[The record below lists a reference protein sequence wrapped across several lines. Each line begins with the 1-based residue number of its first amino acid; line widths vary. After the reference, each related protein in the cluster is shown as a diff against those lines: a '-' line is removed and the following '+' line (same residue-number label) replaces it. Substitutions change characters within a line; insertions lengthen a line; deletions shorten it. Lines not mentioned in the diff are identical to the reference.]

1 MMTTYQPH
9 YLEALNPGS
18 GDLRSNLLGELRDY
32 LGLQLDDQALYMK
45 CRGATV
51 DILDEWRRRK
61 IDPKDTKAV
70 TAFYIDTKLYCYELI
85 AIEIDV
91 SEGRQEQLKS
101 FADLLKKESKL
112 QGCDYG
118 SGIGTLGIYLNRNGI
133 RCDFADVSDTNLGF
147 IRKRLERR
155 GLSKDIETINL
166 TRQKLTPEAYDFVTA
181 FDVLEHSSDPVALIQ
196 EITSKLRPGG
206 LFIFN
211 MLYDNDPDTP
221 HVLMDPNPIRKN
233 IRGFGM
239 TMVGTVGEF
248 KIYRKVSRPAAL
260 NHLIRGLDAAF
271 WSLRQ
276 VVRGGRK

>member
-1 MMTTYQPH
+1 MTTTYQPH

-18 GDLRSNLLGELRDY
+18 GNLRSNLLGELRDY
-32 LGLQLDDQALYMK
+32 LGIQLDDQALYTK
-45 CRGATV
+45 CHGATV

-91 SEGRQEQLKS
+91 SEGRQEQLRA
-101 FADLLKKESKL
+101 FADLLKKENKL
-112 QGCDYG
+112 HGCDYG

-166 TRQKLTPEAYDFVTA
+166 TREKLRPEAYDFVTA

-196 EITSKLRPGG
+196 EITSKLKPGG

-211 MLYDNDPDTP
+211 MLYDNEPDTP

-239 TMVGTVGEF
+239 TMVGAIGEF
-248 KIYRKVSRPAAL
+248 KIYRKVNRPAVV
-260 NHLIRGLDAAF
+260 NHLIRGLDTAF

-276 VVRGGRK
+276 TVRGGRK